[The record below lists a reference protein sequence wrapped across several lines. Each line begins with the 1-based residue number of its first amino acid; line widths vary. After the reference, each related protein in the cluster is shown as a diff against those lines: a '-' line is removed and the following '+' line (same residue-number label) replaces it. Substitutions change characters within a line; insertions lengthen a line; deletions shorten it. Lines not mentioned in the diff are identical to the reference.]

1 MRNRFARFMYG
12 RYGVDALN
20 NFLFGLYVAL
30 FVLELFFRRTVA
42 GQVMV
47 ILGYPI
53 ILLYFF
59 RCFSRNIY
67 KRSAENQRFLKL
79 WNPVKNYG
87 HYIKM
92 KSLNGE
98 VQRNSAAVRSATRS
112 SVCPKERERLPL
124 PVRSAVLN
132 L

>member
-67 KRSAENQRFLKL
+67 KRSAEKPEVFEIMESCKKL
-79 WNPVKNYG
+79 WTLYKD
-87 HYIKM
+87 
-92 KSLNGE
+92 E
-98 VQRNSAAVRSATRS
+98 VR
-112 SVCPKERERLPL
+112 
-124 PVRSAVLN
+124 
-132 L
+132 

>member
-92 KSLNGE
+92 KFVERGGTKKLCHQIIRVPKGKGKI
-98 VQRNSAAVRSATRS
+98 AIT
-112 SVCPKERERLPL
+112 CPKCRFEFIKRT
-124 PVRSAVLN
+124 
-132 L
+132 

>member
-53 ILLYFF
+53 IRRFCPLWQ
-59 RCFSRNIY
+59 
-67 KRSAENQRFLKL
+67 KRECTGI
-79 WNPVKNYG
+79 P
-87 HYIKM
+87 
-92 KSLNGE
+92 
-98 VQRNSAAVRSATRS
+98 
-112 SVCPKERERLPL
+112 
-124 PVRSAVLN
+124 
-132 L
+132 

>member
-92 KSLNGE
+92 KFF
-98 VQRNSAAVRSATRS
+98 
-112 SVCPKERERLPL
+112 ERGGTK
-124 PVRSAVLN
+124 N
-132 L
+132 H

>member
-47 ILGYPI
+47 ILGY
-53 ILLYFF
+53 LLS
-59 RCFSRNIY
+59 CFT
-67 KRSAENQRFLKL
+67 F
-79 WNPVKNYG
+79 
-87 HYIKM
+87 
-92 KSLNGE
+92 
-98 VQRNSAAVRSATRS
+98 SAAFQEIYISGRQKTRGF
-112 SVCPKERERLPL
+112 
-124 PVRSAVLN
+124 
-132 L
+132 

>member
-92 KSLNGE
+92 KFVERGGTKKLC
-98 VQRNSAAVRSATRS
+98 RCRSATRS
-112 SVCPKERERLPL
+112 SVCQKERERLPL